1 MLATMNPENEIFRKD
16 YVKPKNTAAVLE
28 GEDPDLVANT
38 DDWFLTFPR
47 STAPTNGRRKS
58 SSRILRC
65 RRRLSSQGWR
75 TSRLC

>member
-38 DDWFLTFPR
+38 DDWFSDLPTKHRPNKRTQQVKLTNP
-47 STAPTNGRRKS
+47 
-58 SSRILRC
+58 
-65 RRRLSSQGWR
+65 QV
-75 TSRLC
+75 